1 MTDCIFCKIAAH
13 DIDAHTVYEDD
24 KTIAFLDANPVSK
37 GHMLVISKEHEKE
50 ITSLGDEA
58 TAALFTTVR
67 KMAEGIQSEL
77 DPDGIN
83 ILQNNGEKAGQEV
96 GHVHV
101 HVIPR
106 YDNDGFDVEFDGD
119 ELDDEEAHHLVNMF
133 G

>member
-1 MTDCIFCKIAAH
+1 MTDCIFCKIASH
-13 DIDAHTVYEDD
+13 DIDAHTVYEDE

-58 TAALFTTVR
+58 TAALFSTVR

-83 ILQNNGEKAGQEV
+83 ILQNNGEEAGQEV

-106 YDNDGFDVEFDGD
+106 YDDDGLDIEFDGD
-119 ELDDEEAHHLVNMF
+119 ELDEDEAYQLVNMF